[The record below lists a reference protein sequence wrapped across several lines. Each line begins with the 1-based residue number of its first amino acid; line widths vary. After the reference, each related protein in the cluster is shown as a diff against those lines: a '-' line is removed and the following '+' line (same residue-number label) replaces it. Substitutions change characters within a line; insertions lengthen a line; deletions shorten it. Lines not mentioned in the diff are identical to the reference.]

1 MFFVYYTSLILISQQ
16 SHQPTELREYFT
28 FLLKKIKIICFDE
41 KDSGRPI
48 SVGAAKTYKTN
59 FFPKSYPS
67 IEVKIKLSLSLKS
80 KIH

>member
-1 MFFVYYTSLILISQQ
+1 MSIKDGLILISYLHNL
-16 SHQPTELREYFT
+16 SDRL
-28 FLLKKIKIICFDE
+28 IICFDE

>member
-16 SHQPTELREYFT
+16 SH
-28 FLLKKIKIICFDE
+28 
-41 KDSGRPI
+41 
-48 SVGAAKTYKTN
+48 KTN